1 VVSEESASRRR
12 FLSAGIVGGG
22 AVLLGA
28 CRGRSLKA
36 QLEREPLVAQ
46 ADVELLNHLVDLE
59 YLAVAA
65 YTAGLPLL
73 GRPAARA
80 AKQFLAQELG
90 HAQALAI
97 LVREA
102 GGKANKPRES
112 YDLGSPRTAADVL
125 RLLHTVETLL
135 IAAYLDA
142 IPRLGPAKVRTLTT
156 QYFVNDAQHISIV
169 RSLLGEPPL
178 PAPFVTGRE

>member
-1 VVSEESASRRR
+1 VVKSRRG
-12 FLSAGIVGGG
+12 F
-22 AVLLGA
+22 LGA
-28 CRGRSLKA
+28 GLAACGSLAVAACGDSLKT
-36 QLEREPLVAQ
+36 QLKHAPPVAR
-46 ADVELLNHLVDLE
+46 ADITLLNHLIDLE

-73 GRPAARA
+73 PPTAYHA

-90 HAQALAI
+90 HAQGLAL

-102 GGKANKPRES
+102 GGKENKPRPT
-112 YDLGSPRTAADVL
+112 YDLGAPKTTAEVL
-125 RLLHTVETLL
+125 RLLHQVEAQQ
-135 IAAYLDA
+135 IAAYVDV

-156 QYFVNDAQHISIV
+156 QYFANDAQHISII
-169 RSLLGEPPL
+169 RSLLGQAPL

>member
-1 VVSEESASRRR
+1 MNDSRRG
-12 FLSAGIVGGG
+12 FLTAGG
-22 AVLLGA
+22 AGAAGLLLAA
-28 CRGRSLKA
+28 CGHDSLKT
-36 QLEREPLVAQ
+36 QLGHDPPVAQ
-46 ADVELLNHLVDLE
+46 SDVSLLNHLVDLE

-73 GRPAARA
+73 RPPASHA

-90 HAQALAI
+90 HAQGLSI

-102 GGKANKPRES
+102 GGKASKPREA
-112 YDLGSPRTAADVL
+112 YDLGHPRSQSDVL
-125 RLLHTVETLL
+125 RLLHTIEIEQ
-135 IAAYLDA
+135 IAAYVDA

-156 QYFVNDAQHISIV
+156 QYFANDAQHISVV
-169 RSLLGEPPL
+169 RFLQGQSAL